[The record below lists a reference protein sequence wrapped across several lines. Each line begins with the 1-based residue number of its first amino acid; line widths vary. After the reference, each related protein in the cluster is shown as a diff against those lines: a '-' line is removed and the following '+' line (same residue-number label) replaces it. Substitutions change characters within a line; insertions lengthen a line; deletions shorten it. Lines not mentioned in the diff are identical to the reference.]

1 MSHFPLWC
9 HPKNTSKPQSRTEGA
24 KSPLPCLGGWFTRN
38 QVVGS
43 TRRELMHAERLRGL
57 GHLLG
62 EKDGVD
68 VREDAA
74 LCDGNATEELVQ
86 LLVVADGE
94 LDVARDDAGL
104 LGLGCGV

>member
-1 MSHFPLWC
+1 M
-9 HPKNTSKPQSRTEGA
+9 
-24 KSPLPCLGGWFTRN
+24 N
-38 QVVGS
+38 QVVES
-43 TRRELMHAERLRGL
+43 SRLERSCAGRLGGL

-74 LCDGNATEELVQ
+74 LRDGNATEELVQ